1 MLLLHYKANLT
12 QPFAPFQTNDE
23 TIMMQKSVKQ
33 MGVIGFFLLPLHCK
47 LSTIIM
53 LKKTSIT
60 FLLAFVAVLGQA
72 QTKVWNKIVTGYV
85 NVPVIS
91 ITKVSI
97 YNDRTEVFFHLEVP
111 QQMTGDAVPLATTP
125 TLRADGKEYAVKG
138 ATVISLT
145 EPYTIP
151 ADGKVDFSL
160 IFEPIPVNTW
170 MIDVAEPNA
179 WSIANVRDADSQPTG
194 IADTYWRN
202 EATGD
207 WLIGFTPKHVIY
219 NNKVWDIVGQT
230 MKKDVYTLTLNN
242 GTTIRVDKM
251 KKGLRQ
257 IAIGK
262 NKAIVCSPIT
272 GTALPDYPI
281 KDTRTGFVDNGYKA
295 SDSVTIIGWQKDMP
309 EEVWKRNGREF
320 EVSIKNILNDENT
333 DPYIRMD
340 SLGRFTLKIPL
351 LNTSEVRLDRGRT
364 IESTVLEPGKT
375 YFFLNDFKTKQT
387 LWMGDDVRMQNE
399 LVAHPL
405 SHDYAE
411 IDESRSD
418 LAPMI
423 YLAQADSVRRAQ
435 MNELGRWVANHP
447 NLSQRYQDYVA
458 GYYQNILGFSM
469 TQARFQFQIQNQE
482 VPQEYMNFLDK
493 ECWQKAIKPYTLYHD
508 FSTFMNDYLNEVMRK
523 RVWTVHWNIYDYN
536 DVIAS
541 NEEELSLLNRWK
553 DWYFDTHA
561 KVMAAPQEERQKMA
575 EKLNADNAD
584 MIAEVN
590 KLINGPRGLKV
601 QSGIGP
607 VIRMKQE
614 AFALDSLGADQD
626 FKDIWL
632 TRLVYEEI
640 NNTHT
645 SLSPMVIDTLK
656 ALIANPVGI
665 PMIEKQSN
673 YYLAIE
679 NREFDKLVLK
689 SSDNLKDI
697 SEGEALL
704 KKILEPYKG
713 KFVLLDVWGTWC
725 SPCREALSH
734 STEEYARLKDYDIQY
749 LYLANKSPQTAWENI
764 IKEYNVS
771 GPNVAHYNLP
781 SDQQSAI
788 EHHLGVHS
796 WPTYKLFDR
805 NGNLLDLKV
814 DARNLEGLAGLLEQ
828 LK

>member
-1 MLLLHYKANLT
+1 MRKA
-12 QPFAPFQTNDE
+12 
-23 TIMMQKSVKQ
+23 
-33 MGVIGFFLLPLHCK
+33 
-47 LSTIIM
+47 II
-53 LKKTSIT
+53 II
-60 FLLAFVAVLGQA
+60 LLALVATTGLA
-72 QTKVWNKIVTGYV
+72 QKKVWDNVVTGYV
-85 NVPVIS
+85 NIPIINV
-91 ITKVSI
+91 TKVAI
-97 YNDRTEVFFHLEVP
+97 YDDRTEVFFHLEVP
-111 QQMTGDAVPLATTP
+111 QQMAGESGILAANP
-125 TLRADGKEYAVKG
+125 TLRADGKTYAVKG
-138 ATVISLT
+138 ATVITLN

-160 IFEPIPVNTW
+160 LFEPIPVNTW
-170 MIDVAEPNA
+170 MIDVADPNT
-179 WSIANVRDADSQPTG
+179 WTFANIRDADSQPTG

-219 NNKVWDIVGQT
+219 NNKVWNIVGQT

-295 SDSVTIIGWQKDMP
+295 GDSVTIIGWLKDMP

-333 DPYIRMD
+333 YTYIPMD

-351 LNTSEVRLDRGRT
+351 LNTSEALLDRDRT
-364 IESTVLEPGKT
+364 TEGTVLEPGKT
-375 YFFLNDFKTKQT
+375 YFFLNDFKTKQK
-387 LWMGDDVRMQNE
+387 LWMGDDVRVQNE
-399 LVAHPL
+399 LLAHPL

-418 LAPMI
+418 LAPMT
-423 YLAQADSVRRAQ
+423 YLAQADSVRQAQ
-435 MNELGRWVANHP
+435 MNELAGWVTDHP
-447 NLSQRYQDYVA
+447 NLSQRFQDYVA
-458 GYYQNILGFSM
+458 GYYQNILGKWM
-469 TQARFQFQIQNQE
+469 TQARSQFQHQNQE

-493 ECWQKAIKPYTLYHD
+493 ECWQKTIKPYTLYHD
-508 FSTFMNDYLNEVMRK
+508 FSSFMHAYLSEVMRK

-541 NEEELSLLNRWK
+541 NDEELSLLNRWK
-553 DWYFDTHA
+553 DWYIDTHA
-561 KVMAAPQEERQKMA
+561 KVMAAPQEERQKIA

-607 VIRMKQE
+607 VIRMKQD

-632 TRLVYEEI
+632 TRLVYDEI
-640 NNTHT
+640 SHTHM

-665 PMIEKQSN
+665 PMIEKQN
-673 YYLAIE
+673 DYFLALE

-749 LYLANKSPQTAWENI
+749 LYLANKSPQTAWENV

-781 SDQQSAI
+781 PDQQAAI

-805 NGNLLDLKV
+805 DGNLLDLRV
-814 DARNLEGLAGLLEQ
+814 DPRDLEGLADLLEQ

>member
-1 MLLLHYKANLT
+1 
-12 QPFAPFQTNDE
+12 
-23 TIMMQKSVKQ
+23 
-33 MGVIGFFLLPLHCK
+33 
-47 LSTIIM
+47 M
-53 LKKTSIT
+53 LKKTIIT
-60 FLLAFVAVLGQA
+60 FLLLFIAVVGQA
-72 QTKVWNKIVTGYV
+72 QKKVWENIVTGYTSAPIIKV
-85 NVPVIS
+85 
-91 ITKVSI
+91 TKVAI
-97 YNDRTEVFFHLEVP
+97 YDDRTEVFLRLEMP
-111 QQMTGDAVPLATTP
+111 QQMAGESGILAANP
-125 TLRADGKEYAVKG
+125 TLRADGKTYAVKG
-138 ATVISLT
+138 ATVITLN

-160 IFEPIPVNTW
+160 LFEPIPANTW

-179 WSIANVRDADSQPTG
+179 WTFANIRDADSQPTG

-219 NNKVWDIVGQT
+219 NNKVWNIVGQT
-230 MKKDVYTLTLNN
+230 VKKDVYTLTLNN

-262 NKAIVCSPIT
+262 NKTIVCSPIT

-281 KDTRTGFVDNGYKA
+281 KETRTGFVDNGYKA
-295 SDSVTIIGWQKDMP
+295 GDSVTIIGWLKDMP

-333 DPYIRMD
+333 DTYIRMD

-351 LNTSEVRLDRGRT
+351 LNTSEALLGKGRT
-364 IESTVLEPGKT
+364 IERTVLEPGKT

-418 LAPMI
+418 LAPMT

-435 MNELGRWVANHP
+435 MNELAGWVTDHP
-447 NLSQRYQDYVA
+447 NLSQRYQDYAA

-469 TQARFQFQIQNQE
+469 TQARFIFQIQNQE

-508 FSTFMNDYLNEVMRK
+508 FSSFMHDYLSEVMRK

-536 DVIAS
+536 EQIAS
-541 NEEELSLLNRWK
+541 NDEELSLLNRWK
-553 DWYFDTHA
+553 DWYIDTNA
-561 KVMAAPQEERQKMA
+561 KVMAAPQEERQKIA

-607 VIRMKQE
+607 VIRMKQD

-645 SLSPMVIDTLK
+645 SMSPMVIDTLK

-673 YYLAIE
+673 YYLALE

-713 KFVLLDVWGTWC
+713 KFVLLDIWGTWC
-725 SPCREALSH
+725 GPCREALSH
-734 STEEYARLKDYDIQY
+734 STEEYARLKDYDIEY
-749 LYLANKSPQTAWENI
+749 LYLANKSPQRAWENV

-788 EHHLGVHS
+788 EHYLNVGS
-796 WPTYKLFDR
+796 WPTYKLFNRD
-805 NGNLLDLKV
+805 GELLDLKV
-814 DARNLEGLAGLLEQ
+814 DARDLEGLAGLLEQ
-828 LK
+828 MK